1 MPQNQLA
8 LEDLTSLQERLDTE
22 CKNYD
27 PQNLLSKMNE
37 ADKSNRT
44 DSDNENNRINE
55 IGYLKEKIEILR
67 NKNETIELTVRKQID
82 AFMNFMQ
89 EEKIKD

>member
-1 MPQNQLA
+1 
-8 LEDLTSLQERLDTE
+8 
-22 CKNYD
+22 
-27 PQNLLSKMNE
+27 MNE

-67 NKNETIELTVRKQID
+67 NKNETIELTVRK
-82 AFMNFMQ
+82 
-89 EEKIKD
+89 